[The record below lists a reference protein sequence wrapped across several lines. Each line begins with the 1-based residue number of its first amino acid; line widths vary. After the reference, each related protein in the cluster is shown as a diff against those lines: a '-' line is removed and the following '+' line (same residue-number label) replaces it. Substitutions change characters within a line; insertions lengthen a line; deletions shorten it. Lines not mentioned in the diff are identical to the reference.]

1 MNIKYD
7 KILDCLR
14 EADTVSVST
23 GTKYHFLS
31 GESLTIS
38 QYFEY
43 FVYRKLTIDSGA
55 TITIDS
61 GAELTAHNGIL
72 TNFGTI
78 TNNGIIEID

>member
-31 GESLTIS
+31 GESLTVLNRF
-38 QYFEY
+38 QYFLLRLLR
-43 FVYRKLTIDSGA
+43 VDSGA
-55 TITIDS
+55 SITVDS
-61 GAELTAHNGIL
+61 GGVLAVHK
-72 TNFGTI
+72 GTI
-78 TNNGIIEID
+78 ENNGIIVNNGILIND

>member
-1 MNIKYD
+1 
-7 KILDCLR
+7 
-14 EADTVSVST
+14 VST
-23 GTKYHFLS
+23 GTKYHFLN
-31 GESLTIS
+31 GESLTIP

-78 TNNGIIEID
+78 TNNGTIEID